1 MLSPD
6 LCRTLE
12 TAFQEKRLVRLE
24 YDGLTLVAAVEL
36 YDLLTP
42 ASKDTC
48 ATIYIC
54 DPQTQY
60 RDVVQSKIVD
70 LSKVTHAELLEP
82 YSEEVRRA
90 IWPEVSGTWPVERR
104 LKP

>member
-1 MLSPD
+1 MLSKP
-6 LCRTLE
+6 LCELFE
-12 TAFQEKRLVRLE
+12 TAFSEKRLVRIQVE
-24 YDGLTLVAAVEL
+24 GVNLVAAVEL
-36 YDLLTP
+36 PDPLTEP
-42 ASKDTC
+42 STKPF

-60 RDVVQSKIVD
+60 RHVLQSRIVD
-70 LSKVTHAELLEP
+70 LSSVTHAELLEP

-90 IWPEVSGTWPVERR
+90 IWPESEGIWPVERQ